1 MADRR
6 RDRAKRIEQLA
17 TIEPGSIGDFALR
30 YLEDLRIHN
39 YSPHTIRTAR
49 IHLRL
54 FLVWCE
60 ARGLVDPELVTLST
74 LRSYQR
80 HLFHWRKE
88 DGRRLSFV
96 SQSDRLAGVRRLF
109 RWMHAQGY
117 LEENPGAKIHLP
129 RAERRLPRGILTAA
143 EAERVMAQPDL
154 DTKLGLRDR
163 AILELLY
170 STGLRRGELERLTIR
185 DLDLSGGT
193 LLVRQG
199 KGKKDRRIPLS
210 ERAAA
215 WLEKYLD
222 QVRPHLVHPARG
234 PDDGTVFLG
243 QRGTSLQGQQMAK
256 LVRVYLRAARVPKEG
271 ACHLF
276 RHTCATLML
285 EGGADIRYVQRML
298 GHATLQ
304 STEIYTHVA
313 IRKLQEVHARTHPGA
328 KLRRRSE
335 SLSSL
340 AASPD

>member
-6 RDRAKRIEQLA
+6 HDRAKRIEELA
-17 TIEPGSIGDFALR
+17 TIEPGSLGDFALR
-30 YLEDLRIHN
+30 YLDDLAMRN

-60 ARGLVDPELVTLST
+60 ERGLIEAQTVTLST

-80 HLFHWRKE
+80 HLFHWRQE

-109 RWMHAQGY
+109 RWLYEQGH
-117 LEENPGAKIHLP
+117 LLENPGAKIHLP
-129 RAERRLPRGILTAA
+129 RAEKRLPRGILTAA
-143 EAERVMAQPDL
+143 EAERVLAQPDL
-154 DTKLGLRDR
+154 ETKLGLRDR
-163 AILELLY
+163 AILEILY
-170 STGLRRGELERLTIR
+170 STGLRRGELERLAIR
-185 DLDLSGGT
+185 DLDLAGGT
-193 LLVRQG
+193 LFVRQG
-199 KGKKDRRIPLS
+199 KGKKDRMIPLS

-215 WLEKYLD
+215 WTTKYLD
-222 QVRPHLVHPARG
+222 EVRPQLVRG
-234 PDDGTVFLG
+234 HDDGTLFLG
-243 QRGTSLQGQQMAK
+243 IRGTSLQGQQMAK
-256 LVRVYLRAARVPKEG
+256 LVRVYLRAARIAKEG

-276 RHTCATLML
+276 RHTMATLML

-313 IRKLQEVHARTHPGA
+313 IRKLKEIHARTHPGA
-328 KLRRRSE
+328 KLQRRSDP
-335 SLSSL
+335 LSSL
-340 AASPD
+340 AASD

>member
-1 MADRR
+1 
-6 RDRAKRIEQLA
+6 
-17 TIEPGSIGDFALR
+17 
-30 YLEDLRIHN
+30 
-39 YSPHTIRTAR
+39 
-49 IHLRL
+49 
-54 FLVWCE
+54 
-60 ARGLVDPELVTLST
+60 
-74 LRSYQR
+74 
-80 HLFHWRKE
+80 
-88 DGRRLSFV
+88 
-96 SQSDRLAGVRRLF
+96 
-109 RWMHAQGY
+109 MHAQGY

-129 RAERRLPRGILTAA
+129 RAEKRLPRGILTAA

-185 DLDLSGGT
+185 DLDISGGT

-199 KGKKDRRIPLS
+199 KGKKDRMVPLS
-210 ERAAA
+210 ERASA

-222 QVRPHLVHPARG
+222 EVRPHLVHPARG

-328 KLRRRSE
+328 KLRRRRDRMDRPQ
-335 SLSSL
+335 LQ
-340 AASPD
+340 